1 MKLRYMFAKCSSLD
15 QQQSMF
21 LCSTVIVRKMKRKGR
36 VTIDEGGRTEAASDG
51 ELLEILAECQ
61 TGKM

>member
-1 MKLRYMFAKCSSLD
+1 
-15 QQQSMF
+15 
-21 LCSTVIVRKMKRKGR
+21 MKRKGR